1 MPDIL
6 NKTDSRVTALTEV
19 KAGRVTYNPRL
30 SEYLVEDEGGG
41 RESARG
47 ARRRTYA
54 ELRTAGIVE
63 STSLTDPSLV
73 RLTNLGETIADEWG
87 LVD

>member
-1 MPDIL
+1 MSDTL

-19 KAGRVTYNPRL
+19 MAKRVMYNPRL
-30 SEYLVEDEGGG
+30 SEYLVEDEDGS

-63 STSLTDPSLV
+63 STSLTEPSLV

-87 LVD
+87 ID